1 MRLRQAWRQQERQA
15 SRQPEQWV
23 QWVQRL
29 RAWAALRELRQ
40 VFREEFLFPIEPS
53 QREQLSPR
61 PELRAA
67 PPSVSVHLP
76 AAVTR
81 GIWFRPA

>member
-1 MRLRQAWRQQERQA
+1 MRLRQAWRQQGPQA
-15 SRQPEQWV
+15 SRQPEQS
-23 QWVQRL
+23 VQRL

-40 VFREEFLFPIEPS
+40 VFREEFLFPIEPI
-53 QREQLSPR
+53 QREQLSLHPGQ
-61 PELRAA
+61 RAC
-67 PPSVSVHLP
+67 PPSASVHLP